1 MELIKQS
8 SGVNLVD
15 DHNCRE
21 DPVMLMVKDLEAYY
35 GPDRHVRVVAGN
47 VVDDM
52 RKHNS
57 VGIEKELSMALYFNN
72 RVETH
77 ANPQDHVGAL
87 PHLILSFITT

>member
-15 DHNCRE
+15 DHNRSE
-21 DPVMLMVKDLEAYY
+21 DPAMLMVKDLEAYY
-35 GPDRHVRVVAGN
+35 GPDGNVRVVAGN
-47 VVDDM
+47 EVDDM

-57 VGIEKELSMALYFNN
+57 MGIEKERSMALYFNN
-72 RVETH
+72 RVKTH

-87 PHLILSFITT
+87 PHPILSFITT

>member
-1 MELIKQS
+1 MELIKRS

-21 DPVMLMVKDLEAYY
+21 DPAMLMVKDLEAYY

-57 VGIEKELSMALYFNN
+57 VGIEKERSMVLYFNI
-72 RVETH
+72 RTKSVRCH
-77 ANPQDHVGAL
+77 IP
-87 PHLILSFITT
+87 S